1 MLRIPLL
8 HVLQN
13 ALEISWKL
21 SETIDR
27 RIEFNLNPMDSRL
40 LVVVI
45 NSLVFLYQLI
55 KCRFVNLFRL
65 CD

>member
-21 SETIDR
+21 SETIDS
-27 RIEFNLNPMDSRL
+27 RIECNLHPMDSRL
-40 LVVVI
+40 LVVVYKFFSVFVSAGKM
-45 NSLVFLYQLI
+45 SLCKPLWV
-55 KCRFVNLFRL
+55 V
-65 CD
+65 